1 MLAWINWEPGGLP
14 RVRRRVELLNG
25 MPLCRVA
32 IGGRITPLLR
42 LFLRRER
49 RILREAGVRQG
60 VWADGLPELL
70 QLELTAVDVTP
81 LRRAILPALLEQAF
95 RQKRMTERTASVR
108 LTAEGTSLPVYWAAQ
123 LLARRVR
130 YLRLDTGC
138 GQKALEDWLLS
149 RYGLACG
156 GAEPELEVTLRR
168 EGDASALLLGEN
180 CLRQRVDYILP
191 PHLEGTIPGGG
202 EGERLLAALYRQERL
217 RPGELAVRRIHFS
230 A

>member
-25 MPLCRVA
+25 MPLCRVE

-156 GAEPELEVTLRR
+156 GAEPDRVEQALISLGREELGDIAR
-168 EGDASALLLGEN
+168 EGKAFPVECQFCDTVYTFTPEDVAELLKK
-180 CLRQRVDYILP
+180 I
-191 PHLEGTIPGGG
+191 
-202 EGERLLAALYRQERL
+202 
-217 RPGELAVRRIHFS
+217 
-230 A
+230 

>member
-25 MPLCRVA
+25 MPLCRVE

-81 LRRAILPALLEQAF
+81 LRRAILPAIPLLF
-95 RQKRMTERTASVR
+95 RYRI
-108 LTAEGTSLPVYWAAQ
+108 
-123 LLARRVR
+123 
-130 YLRLDTGC
+130 
-138 GQKALEDWLLS
+138 
-149 RYGLACG
+149 
-156 GAEPELEVTLRR
+156 
-168 EGDASALLLGEN
+168 N
-180 CLRQRVDYILP
+180 CR
-191 PHLEGTIPGGG
+191 
-202 EGERLLAALYRQERL
+202 LAAYSSLIW
-217 RPGELAVRRIHFS
+217 ASSFS
-230 A
+230 PSIYG